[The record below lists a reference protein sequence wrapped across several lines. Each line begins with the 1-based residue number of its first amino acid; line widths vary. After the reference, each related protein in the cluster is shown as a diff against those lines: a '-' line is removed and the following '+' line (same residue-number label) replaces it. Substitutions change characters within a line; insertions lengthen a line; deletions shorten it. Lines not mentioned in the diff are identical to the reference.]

1 MSDMAGTSHNWV
13 MMGGQR
19 CARLWTLGSEP
30 LCWTRR
36 LCECNLRPAGLCSE
50 CPSHLEMLPKEMGT
64 PCALSSQT
72 PIGTCSRGI

>member
-13 MMGGQR
+13 MMGGQC

-50 CPSHLEMLPKEMGT
+50 CPSHLEIAAKGDGDAVCPVLT
-64 PCALSSQT
+64 DT
-72 PIGTCSRGI
+72 HWHVF